1 MLPRC
6 RMHHRRTGCQMLPRC
21 RMYRCRIG
29 CQMLPLSGRR
39 CNGILHRRCR
49 RRFLRNGNVRLQH
62 GRHNLP
68 NSHSRRRRFRLRH
81 FPFLR
86 RGQFRTKPGF
96 PFRQW
101 KRFRLKSGFPFRQWK
116 RFRLEP
122 GFPFRQWKRFRLEPG
137 FPMSFR
143 PCQRRRLQ
151 RPQLQLP
158 LRPVSLPRIRRV
170 SARVQGGGAPVR
182 PCVRPET
189 GASFR

>member
-6 RMHHRRTGCQMLPRC
+6 RMHRRRTGCQMLLRC
-21 RMYRCRIG
+21 RMHRRRTGCQMLSCCRM
-29 CQMLPLSGRR
+29 CCRRQMLPLSGRR

-68 NSHSRRRRFRLRH
+68 TSRSRRRWFRLRH

-101 KRFRLKSGFPFRQWK
+101 KRFRLK
-116 RFRLEP
+116 P
-122 GFPFRQWKRFRLEPG
+122 GV
-137 FPMSFR
+137 PMSFR